1 MSKREYPEHPLV
13 GVGGI
18 VISDGRVLLVRRGT
32 EPGYGE
38 WTIPGGLLEPGETLL
53 EAVVRELRE
62 ETGVTVRVLD
72 LVEAVERIFFD
83 ASTTNI
89 SEGAGGCETSVDHVS
104 SGTTGN
110 TVQPRKTEL
119 VEGAPLAG
127 QPRTRPR
134 YHYVILDYLC
144 EVISGEPTVRQEITG
159 VAMIRESELAGYK
172 LTAAAAR
179 VLHKAFGMS
188 RTREQW

>member
-18 VISDGRVLLVRRGT
+18 VISNGRVLLVRRGT

-38 WTIPGGLLEPGETLL
+38 WTIPGGLLEPGETLV
-53 EAVVRELRE
+53 EAVVRELHE

-83 ASTTNI
+83 ASTTDI
-89 SEGAGGCETSVDHVS
+89 SEVAEGCELSANDVS
-104 SGTTGN
+104 SETSGN
-110 TVQPRKTEL
+110 TVQPQKTQL
-119 VEGAPLAG
+119 VEGPAPLG
-127 QPRTRPR
+127 QPPARPR

-144 EVISGEPTVRQEITG
+144 ELVSGEPTVRQEISA
-159 VAMIRESELAGYK
+159 VAMIGESELAGYK

-188 RTREQW
+188 RRREEA

>member
-53 EAVVRELRE
+53 EAVVSELRE

-89 SEGAGGCETSVDHVS
+89 SEGAGSCETSVDHVS

-127 QPRTRPR
+127 
-134 YHYVILDYLC
+134 
-144 EVISGEPTVRQEITG
+144 
-159 VAMIRESELAGYK
+159 
-172 LTAAAAR
+172 
-179 VLHKAFGMS
+179 
-188 RTREQW
+188 